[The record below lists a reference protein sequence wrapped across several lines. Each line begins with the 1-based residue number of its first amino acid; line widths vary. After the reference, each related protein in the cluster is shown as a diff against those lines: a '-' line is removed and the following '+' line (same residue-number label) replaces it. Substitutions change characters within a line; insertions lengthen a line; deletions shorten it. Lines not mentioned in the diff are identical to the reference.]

1 LRFLRL
7 GILWFVL
14 FVLAAFVFFVEFV
27 AKVPGNAE
35 PVPRPTPPVS
45 MFVPAPSFPIQ
56 SQLSDSSS
64 NTKSPLS

>member
-1 LRFLRL
+1 MRFLRL

-14 FVLAAFVFFVEFV
+14 FLLAAFVFFVEFV

-45 MFVPAPSFPIQ
+45 MSLPVPTFTIHD
-56 SQLSDSSS
+56 QLSDSSS